1 MVMGKPV
8 LYGQNGIQPFNI
20 KLWHQRLKTLC
31 YTFIRWQLCKPT
43 GAEMMG
49 SSFSAQDVGVL
60 DRIIEARR
68 SVRSFKGEIPSDST
82 IKAIIHAGVC
92 APYAAIAL
100 GDTMDFR
107 RFIVF
112 RKGSRVL
119 SLMNQ
124 MIKEAA
130 KLNLDHLEKEMQS
143 KPTLRDKTTRYI
155 QMLSNVSQI
164 GFPKITEIPCFII
177 VAERKGMPSV
187 EKQSLAHVMQNMW
200 LEATALGLGFQLVS
214 VIESLVETQEFAR
227 ITNLPI
233 GEFAFNG
240 CFIGYAA
247 QESVPRKAIVED
259 RVTTWL

>member
-1 MVMGKPV
+1 
-8 LYGQNGIQPFNI
+8 
-20 KLWHQRLKTLC
+20 
-31 YTFIRWQLCKPT
+31 
-43 GAEMMG
+43 MG
-49 SSFSAQDVGVL
+49 SSFSVQDVGVL

-68 SVRSFKGEIPSDST
+68 SARSFKGEIPSDSM

-92 APYAAIAL
+92 APYAAIAI
-100 GDTMDFR
+100 GETVDSR

-112 RKGSRVL
+112 RKGSKDL

-124 MIKEAA
+124 MIKQAA
-130 KLNLDHLEKEMQS
+130 KVNLDHLEKEIQS
-143 KPTLRDKTTRYI
+143 KPALRDKTGRYI

-177 VAERKGMPSV
+177 VAERKGTPSV

-200 LEATALGLGFQLVS
+200 LEATALGLSFQLVS
-214 VIESLVETQEFAR
+214 VIESLVETQEFAK
-227 ITNLPI
+227 ITNLPM

-247 QESVPRKAIVED
+247 QEPAPRKTIIED
-259 RVTTWL
+259 RVITWL